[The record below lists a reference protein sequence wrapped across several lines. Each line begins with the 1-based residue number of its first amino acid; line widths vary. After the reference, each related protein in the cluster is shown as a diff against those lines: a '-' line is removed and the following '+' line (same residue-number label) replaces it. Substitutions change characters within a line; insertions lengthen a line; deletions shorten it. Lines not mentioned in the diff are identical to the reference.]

1 MHKLLKKS
9 LNTVQDFVANPKVHQ
24 VSQLVNGAIKIASTI
39 AQAKIGGP
47 VAVASGVIAGIDVL
61 QDTFGIE
68 KPDPCKVFKDANDLI
83 GYASSIPK
91 IASELKLERFI
102 KIESF
107 AKNADF
113 VMVGFK
119 IDDKYACWQKPIK
132 GTETAPA
139 TIIYTS
145 SGFELSA
152 ISKAVNQALGHPV
165 VIASLHT
172 INGTGRIKLDALPYS
187 DTKYLG
193 VNDPASFSEEVE
205 KFHQKGISRAA
216 LLWGLPGSG
225 KTSYL
230 KNYAKIADKTLFLI
244 PPELIN
250 DHNARGELT
259 SLIDL
264 IRPDI
269 LVLDDLDWV
278 SDTVLPVVIAKID
291 EWRQRFPKTVLVA
304 TCNQIENNIAPLLR
318 PGRLGKT
325 LHFSAPSVA
334 DKREVLAYYLDKY
347 GVDKQTID
355 VNALVSEMKHPCFT
369 QDYVRFVAEEAVVL
383 NQKQLT
389 ESIKRLNLHL
399 KMTQGTAGGSD
410 GYEEYEPGAVAEPV
424 DPLQTNNTTEHELA
438 DTLKA
443 SITVAMS
450 DGSNFHISD
459 WTLSQIEIWA
469 TNTYLSEQID
479 KVTFDLINRHIDAIL
494 KNELDRQMR

>member
-193 VNDPASFSEEVE
+193 VNDPASFSEEIE

-278 SDTVLPVVIAKID
+278 SDTVLLFIVTNVQLLELLRRELVQVFGCHFDLPPIHSLILIRITDPAFN
-291 EWRQRFPKTVLVA
+291 RFSVFCHVRNLLIPDSGDLSILAPVLV
-304 TCNQIENNIAPLLR
+304 QLFDLYFLLF
-318 PGRLGKT
+318 LG
-325 LHFSAPSVA
+325 
-334 DKREVLAYYLDKY
+334 
-347 GVDKQTID
+347 
-355 VNALVSEMKHPCFT
+355 
-369 QDYVRFVAEEAVVL
+369 
-383 NQKQLT
+383 LT
-389 ESIKRLNLHL
+389 
-399 KMTQGTAGGSD
+399 
-410 GYEEYEPGAVAEPV
+410 
-424 DPLQTNNTTEHELA
+424 LA
-438 DTLKA
+438 D
-443 SITVAMS
+443 
-450 DGSNFHISD
+450 
-459 WTLSQIEIWA
+459 
-469 TNTYLSEQID
+469 YLQQA
-479 KVTFDLINRHIDAIL
+479 V
-494 KNELDRQMR
+494 